1 MKIYFNNGR
10 KLSVSEEKLSA
21 ILKELAEHNNDGV
34 MTFYKKTDP
43 LEKIIYFIRL
53 GDISYIK

>member
-21 ILKELAEHNNDGV
+21 ILNELAAHDNDGV
-34 MTFYKKTDP
+34 LTFYKDD
-43 LEKIIYFIRL
+43 KIDFFIRL